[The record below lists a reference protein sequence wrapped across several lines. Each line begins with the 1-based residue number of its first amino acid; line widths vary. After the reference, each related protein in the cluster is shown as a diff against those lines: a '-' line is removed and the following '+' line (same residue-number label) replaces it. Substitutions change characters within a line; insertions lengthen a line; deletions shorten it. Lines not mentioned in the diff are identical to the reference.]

1 MTAKSTAPIWA
12 WCSRPGVRPE
22 FRRTSVETEPSA
34 AMTSA
39 CCWWRGVRAQ
49 AECRLAFTNGYRN
62 QPGRV
67 PPRRKTR
74 TPRASSMLA
83 GFLVF
88 RFWVVD
94 SKHRDAISAA
104 DILQA
109 STGATHSQP
118 GLHAPATAQNAE
130 VGRRRCPVAG
140 GLDPSPPRSLAPAD
154 RSRLDR
160 FAFWPWPLRSP
171 NAKSR
176 RSIASLP

>member
-49 AECRLAFTNGYRN
+49 AECRLAFTNDYRN

-94 SKHRDAISAA
+94 SQHRDAISAA

-118 GLHAPATAQNAE
+118 GQRPSHSAGHR
-130 VGRRRCPVAG
+130 GRTTTLACG
-140 GLDPSPPRSLAPAD
+140 GWPRSLSPLDPSPPLTVRVSTASRSGLRLRVRPTRNQDD
-154 RSRLDR
+154 R
-160 FAFWPWPLRSP
+160 
-171 NAKSR
+171 
-176 RSIASLP
+176 